1 MRFVFKG
8 FPVVGMIEINF
19 VPTFMLKSTARCGR
33 VVGTPTWYFG
43 DIVSNN
49 FSETRHSD

>member
-33 VVGTPTWYFG
+33 VVDTPTWYFG
-43 DIVSNN
+43 D
-49 FSETRHSD
+49 TRFKQLLRDKTF